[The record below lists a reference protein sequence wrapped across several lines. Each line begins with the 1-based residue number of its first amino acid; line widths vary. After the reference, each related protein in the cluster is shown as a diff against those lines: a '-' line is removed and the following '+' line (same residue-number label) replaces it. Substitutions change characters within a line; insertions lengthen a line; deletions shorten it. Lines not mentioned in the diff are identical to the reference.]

1 MFRKL
6 VCFGLGILLCVGV
19 CTSSTGAELD
29 YLQSIR
35 KFDAH
40 FHVRGDAPYLRDILD
55 ELNMKVITICT
66 RGTNIERMNLQINW
80 AKEMSLKYPRHYGW
94 VTTFDLTRRNEPGWI
109 EDVKEQLRDSFEHG
123 ALAVKV
129 WKEIGMEIKNPA
141 GEYIQ
146 IDDPMFDP
154 IYDCLIRHKK
164 PLITHIGEPIQAWM
178 PLPIGPDGKPTSY
191 WATNPKWHFYD
202 KPDKPSYVE
211 IMAARDRL
219 LAKYP
224 QMNVIGCHLGSL
236 EIDVD
241 EIAKRLDRY
250 PNFAVGIGGRTRYF
264 MAQARDKVRKFFI
277 KYQDRI
283 LYGTD
288 RSAGAFSR
296 SIKPVTEQEI
306 ESSRRSILDRH
317 RQFSRYYATDDQMK
331 WDYYTVKGLAL
342 PREVLQ
348 KIYHDNIV
356 RWLPGAGKAFQKSED
371 ASSLSRA
378 DDPTPVTSNEPPNP
392 SNK

>member
-1 MFRKL
+1 MIKQQLFICLFAVMCARVCSVQADSEL
-6 VCFGLGILLCVGV
+6 V
-19 CTSSTGAELD
+19 
-29 YLQSIR
+29 YLKSIK

-40 FHVRGDAPYLRDILD
+40 FHVRGDAPYLRGILD
-55 ELNMKVITICT
+55 DLNMKVITICT
-66 RGTNIERMNLQINW
+66 RGTNIERMNLQIDS
-80 AKEMSLKYPRHYGW
+80 AKEITRKHPRYYDW

-109 EDVKEQLRDSFEHG
+109 AEVKEHLRDSFEHG
-123 ALAVKV
+123 ALGVKV
-129 WKEIGMEIKNPA
+129 WKEIGMEIRNPA

-154 IYDCLIRHKK
+154 IYEYMIRHKK
-164 PLITHIGEPIQAWM
+164 PLIAHIGEPIQAWM
-178 PLPIGPDGKPTSY
+178 PLPIGPNGKPTSY
-191 WATNPKWHFYD
+191 WATNPQWHFYD

-219 LAKYP
+219 LAKHP
-224 QMNVIGCHLGSL
+224 QLKVIGCHLGSL

-250 PNFAVGIGGRTRYF
+250 PNFAVGIDGRTRYF
-264 MAQARDKVRKFFI
+264 MAPARDKVRKFFI

-288 RSAGAFSR
+288 RSTGAFSR
-296 SIKPVTEQEI
+296 SVKPATARDI

-317 RQFSRYYATDDQMK
+317 RQFSQYYATDAEMR
-331 WDYYTVKGLAL
+331 WDYYTVRGLAL

-348 KIYHDNIV
+348 KIYYDNVV
-356 RWLPGAGKAFQKSED
+356 RWLPGAEKSFE
-371 ASSLSRA
+371 
-378 DDPTPVTSNEPPNP
+378 N
-392 SNK
+392 

>member
-1 MFRKL
+1 MCKQRLFACL
-6 VCFGLGILLCVGV
+6 SVIIYA
-19 CTSSTGAELD
+19 GAGSVQAASELD
-29 YLQSIR
+29 YLKSIN

-40 FHVRGDAPYLRDILD
+40 FHVRGDAPYLRELLD
-55 ELNMKVITICT
+55 DLNMKVITICT
-66 RGTNIERMNLQINW
+66 RGTNVERMNLQINA
-80 AKEMSLKYPRHYGW
+80 AKEISQTYPRYYAW
-94 VTTFDLTRRNEPGWI
+94 VTTFDLTGRNRPGWI
-109 EDVKEQLRDSFEHG
+109 NDVTEHLRDSFEHG
-123 ALAVKV
+123 ALGVKV

-154 IYDCLIRHKK
+154 VYAYMIQQNK
-164 PLITHIGEPIQAWM
+164 PLIAHIGEPIQAWM
-178 PLPIGPDGKPTSY
+178 PLPIGPNGKPTSY
-191 WATNPKWHFYD
+191 WASNPQWHFYD

-219 LAKYP
+219 LGKHP
-224 QMNVIGCHLGSL
+224 QLKVIGCHLGSL

-250 PNFAVGIGGRTRYF
+250 PNFAVGIDGRTRYL

-288 RSAGAFSR
+288 RSGGTFNRSR
-296 SIKPVTEQEI
+296 QAATTRDI
-306 ESSRRSILDRH
+306 ESSRRSILGRD
-317 RQFSRYYATDDQMK
+317 RQFSQYFATDDDMQ

-342 PREVLQ
+342 PRDILR
-348 KIYHDNIV
+348 KIYYDNVV
-356 RWLPGAGKAFQKSED
+356 RWLPGAEKAFQ
-371 ASSLSRA
+371 
-378 DDPTPVTSNEPPNP
+378 P
-392 SNK
+392 

>member
-1 MFRKL
+1 M
-6 VCFGLGILLCVGV
+6 GIR
-19 CTSSTGAELD
+19 TISASAEID
-29 YLQSIR
+29 YLKSIR

-55 ELNMKVITICT
+55 DLNMKVITICT
-66 RGTNIERMNLQINW
+66 RGTNIERMNLQINS
-80 AKEMSLKYPRHYGW
+80 AKEISWKYPRYYGW

-109 EDVKEQLRDSFEHG
+109 ADVKEHLRDSFEHG
-123 ALAVKV
+123 ALGVKV
-129 WKEIGMEIKNPA
+129 WKQIGMEIKNPA

-154 IYDCLIRHKK
+154 IYDYMIQYNK
-164 PLITHIGEPIQAWM
+164 PLIAHIGEPIQAWM

-191 WATNPKWHFYD
+191 WATNPQWHFYD

-219 LAKYP
+219 LAKHP
-224 QMNVIGCHLGSL
+224 QLNVIGCHLGSL

-250 PNFAVGIGGRTRYF
+250 PNFAVGIDGRTRYF

-277 KYQDRI
+277 KYQGRI

-288 RSAGAFSR
+288 RSAGAFSG
-296 SIKPVTEQEI
+296 SVKAVTARDI

-317 RQFSRYYATDDQMK
+317 RQFSRYYATDDEMT
-331 WDYYTVKGLAL
+331 WDYYTARGLAL
-342 PREVLQ
+342 PWEVLQ
-348 KIYHDNIV
+348 KIYYANIV
-356 RWLPGAGKAFQKSED
+356 RWLPGAEKAFQKLPDE
-371 ASSLSRA
+371 SSPTGA
-378 DDPTPVTSNEPPNP
+378 DDLMPTTRSKPRNP
-392 SNK
+392 R